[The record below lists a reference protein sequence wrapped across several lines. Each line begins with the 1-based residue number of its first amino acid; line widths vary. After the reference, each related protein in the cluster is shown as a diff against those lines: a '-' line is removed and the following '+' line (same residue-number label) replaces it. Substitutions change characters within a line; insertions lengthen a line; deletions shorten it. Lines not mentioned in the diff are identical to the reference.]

1 MSLEFSILFAF
12 GAMLCWGLGDF
23 LIQKCVRKIGNIESL
38 AYIGIIGI
46 IILTPLIFMDLKLL
60 NSLSNLLVLL
70 LLGIITFLAAVL
82 DFQALMVGKLS
93 VIEIIFEIELPIT
106 IVLAFIF
113 FKETFSLIQIL
124 LMILI
129 FLGVI
134 LMAVE
139 SGYFKKHLK
148 SLEKGVFLGFLSA
161 IGMVFVNFFTAV
173 SSKNVSALMAV
184 WFPWLIFTIICL
196 FYIIYKKTFSKF
208 VDNGIKFRWIVLS
221 MGIFDTLAW
230 LFYALA
236 VSQKELG
243 IVTSITESYPAIA
256 LFLGVYFNKERIEW
270 HQYLGA
276 LIALSCSFILG
287 FIL

>member
-1 MSLEFSILFAF
+1 
-12 GAMLCWGLGDF
+12 
-23 LIQKCVRKIGNIESL
+23 
-38 AYIGIIGI
+38 
-46 IILTPLIFMDLKLL
+46 MDLKLL

-139 SGYFKKHLK
+139 SGYFKN
-148 SLEKGVFLGFLSA
+148 
-161 IGMVFVNFFTAV
+161 I
-173 SSKNVSALMAV
+173 
-184 WFPWLIFTIICL
+184 
-196 FYIIYKKTFSKF
+196 
-208 VDNGIKFRWIVLS
+208 
-221 MGIFDTLAW
+221 
-230 LFYALA
+230 
-236 VSQKELG
+236 
-243 IVTSITESYPAIA
+243 
-256 LFLGVYFNKERIEW
+256 
-270 HQYLGA
+270 
-276 LIALSCSFILG
+276 
-287 FIL
+287 